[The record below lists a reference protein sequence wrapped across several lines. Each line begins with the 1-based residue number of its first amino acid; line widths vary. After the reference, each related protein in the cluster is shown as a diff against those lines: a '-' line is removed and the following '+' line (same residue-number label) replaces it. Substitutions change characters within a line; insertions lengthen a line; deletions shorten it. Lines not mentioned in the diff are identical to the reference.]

1 MLRPL
6 KYLVR
11 AETYALLEGLD
22 PALRNRA
29 ERLTEQK
36 CKELRLGLDVF
47 FDEELESLALDEVH
61 HFVSFGMFHT
71 YGSELI
77 KQRSAAAPPIDDH
90 YGCQS
95 VEGNVPFVGDVLTNV
110 LRAHGIRT
118 NWDVIRH
125 DDGLAEIGG
134 IGPVRAEMLL
144 RWARSTDPHFA
155 ELATGEEVPIFS
167 VIRFVASGQS
177 DVLRAVA
184 RNRYACPE
192 LLSDLAAMVPD
203 HQIAVLCVIAEN
215 ENTPVELLTRL
226 SMHSSV
232 SVREA
237 VAARIGASANS
248 DRRAE
253 ANSDVDPKDSGRRSS
268 PRIADAASS
277 WRIRSGRATVAV
289 AVVLLVLIA
298 ANGGG
303 FLRNFREPMSDE
315 PASPEAAGPAVP
327 MISQDDAAAQL
338 LGDDGTPPALADGAL
353 SAMTAQQQDSSQPMP
368 SAAEA
373 NVASSSPSDASDT
386 LAASFDC
393 TIVGLTAT
401 EALICAT
408 PSLRML
414 DAEMARIYRARRKA
428 NVPITGQLKWLR
440 SREACLGAERTTEQV
455 TCLASS
461 YETRMA
467 TLRGNDG

>member
-1 MLRPL
+1 LLRPL
-6 KYLVR
+6 KYLLR

-22 PALRNRA
+22 PALRSRA

-36 CKELRLGLDVF
+36 CKEFRLGLDIVH
-47 FDEELESLALDEVH
+47 DKELESIALDEVH
-61 HFVSFGMFHT
+61 EFVSFRMFRT
-71 YGSELI
+71 YGPELI

-144 RWARSTDPHFA
+144 RWARTTDPHFA
-155 ELATGEEVPIFS
+155 ELATGGEVPIFS
-167 VIRFVASGQS
+167 VIRFVDSGES
-177 DVLRAVA
+177 DILRTVA

-203 HQIAVLCVIAEN
+203 HQIAVLCGIAEN

-226 SMHSSV
+226 SVHSSV

-237 VAARIGASANS
+237 VAARIGASANP

-253 ANSDVDPKDSGRRSS
+253 AISDADPKGSGSRSS
-268 PRIADAASS
+268 PRTADVASS
-277 WRIRSGRATVAV
+277 WRTTSGRAIVAV
-289 AVVLLVLIA
+289 AVVLMVFIA

-303 FLRNFREPMSDE
+303 LLRNFREPMSDE
-315 PASPEAAGPAVP
+315 PASPDATGPAVP

-338 LGDDGTPPALADGAL
+338 PEDDGTTQSLADSAL
-353 SAMTAQQQDSSQPMP
+353 SAMTAQQQATSQSMP
-368 SAAEA
+368 SAVEA
-373 NVASSSPSDASDT
+373 NVASSSPSDAADST
-386 LAASFDC
+386 AASFDC
-393 TIVGLTAT
+393 TTVGLTAT

-414 DAEMARIYRARRKA
+414 DAEMARAYRAQRKA

-440 SREACLGAERTTEQV
+440 SREGCLGAERPTEQV
-455 TCLASS
+455 TCLVSS
-461 YETRMA
+461 YETRIA
-467 TLRGNDG
+467 TLRNNDG